1 MSRTISFFSALVIGA
16 IGPFTF
22 QPGPAGAV
30 PVVGD
35 LDGDLIGGAA
45 DCAPLDPSV
54 RPGAPDRPDLGF
66 TDTNCDGI
74 DGNAANAIFV
84 SAVDGN
90 DAGTGTRLNP
100 LRTVTA
106 GVAAAATS
114 AKDVYV
120 AGGTYNGT
128 VALADDVGVYGGY
141 ELGFLNRSEAEVTTI
156 NGINGPGAL
165 ALGDTGVVLQQLAL
179 HGQRDL
185 SDGNSYGL
193 RAIHDGVAASQV
205 VLEDVSV
212 TADAGGAPMNGS
224 TGASGAAGAGFS
236 GGLGGAGGCGTGIAG
251 AFGVPGSGPGGP
263 GQHGSNGNNGT
274 FITHAASTWIR
285 QQAQNGGG
293 GGVGSGGQGGRGGT
307 GDNNFGIA
315 VCGGQGGRGG
325 AGGMSASGGTG
336 GFGGAG
342 SFGVYSFNSSVV
354 AVDSTITAG
363 NGGAGGNGGSGG
375 IGGAGA
381 PGTSGAAGDCLTV
394 FVTVCGQTGLQ
405 GQPGFP
411 GGNGGGGGGGVGGPS
426 AGVYQGG
433 SLSGYTGAGSVAT
446 PGAAG
451 LGGFQGAV
459 FGARAAS
466 GVSVPILRAPG
477 APAVSSFDFDGDLVV
492 DPADLCPADFG
503 DVNGCPVAPETS
515 VASGPSDNGYLLSQS
530 TSLSLSSSKAGSTF
544 ACSLDGG
551 DADTCTSPHPL
562 SGLSARTHVVRAWA
576 TDGSGLAD
584 PTAAERTFTVPVN
597 NTALTHSAGWTK
609 KTGTGYFRNTYSTSS
624 KQGAALSTRVTDAL
638 RVALVATKAPGQGKV
653 NIMLGQTVLKQV
665 NLSSTTTQKKQVFE
679 HEFAS
684 AKSGTIKLVVATSG
698 KPVKIEGLGVATQ

>member
-1 MSRTISFFSALVIGA
+1 MSRTISLFSALVIGA

-74 DGNAANAIFV
+74 DGDAANAIFV

-106 GVAAAATS
+106 GIAAAAP
-114 AKDVYV
+114 ANKDVYV
-120 AGGTYNGT
+120 SGGTYVET
-128 VALADDVGVYGGY
+128 VALADNVSVYGGY
-141 ELGFLNRSEAEVTTI
+141 ALGFATRSAAETTKI
-156 NGINGPGAL
+156 AGPGGPAAL
-165 ALGDTGVVLQQLAL
+165 AVGDTGVVLQQLTL
-179 HGQRDL
+179 QGRPDL
-185 SDGNSYGL
+185 SGNSYGL
-193 RAIHDGVAASQV
+193 RAVTEGVAPSQV
-205 VLEDVSV
+205 VLENVKA
-212 TADAGGAPMNGS
+212 TADAAGTPVHGSSGG
-224 TGASGAAGAGFS
+224 SGAV
-236 GGLGGAGGCGTGIAG
+236 GAGGYGSAGGIGGCGA
-251 AFGVPGSGPGGP
+251 GVPGEFGAVVGGI
-263 GQHGSNGNNGT
+263 GSNGGDGANGT
-274 FITHAASTWIR
+274 FVVQSGPTWTR
-285 QQAQNGGG
+285 VQAQSGNFGGSG
-293 GGVGSGGQGGRGGT
+293 AGGQGGRGGT
-307 GDNNFGIA
+307 GASDGFGQP
-315 VCGGQGGRGG
+315 VCGGQGGTGGRGG
-325 AGGMSASGGTG
+325 GGGTPGSGGVGGGGSFAVYAYNSSIVAVGSTLTGGNGGDGGFGGTG
-336 GFGGAG
+336 GSGGAG
-342 SFGVYSFNSSVV
+342 SSG
-354 AVDSTITAG
+354 TAG
-363 NGGAGGNGGSGG
+363 LPGGCSTVIF
-375 IGGAGA
+375 IGTTCASPGAQ
-381 PGTSGAAGDCLTV
+381 
-394 FVTVCGQTGLQ
+394 GQT
-405 GQPGFP
+405 GFP
-411 GGNGGGGGGGVGGPS
+411 GGRGGNGGGGVGGPS

-433 SLSGYTGAGSVAT
+433 ATSGYTGLDTVTTSGT
-446 PGAAG
+446 KGF
-451 LGGFQGAV
+451 GGFQGGSIGGLR
-459 FGARAAS
+459 GAD
-466 GVSVPILRAPG
+466 GVSVPVLRPTG
-477 APAVSSFDFDGDLVV
+477 APTTSSYDFDGDGVT
-492 DPADLCPADFG
+492 DPADNCPADPG
-503 DVNGCPVAPETS
+503 DVNGCPVAPETTIT
-515 VASGPSDNGYLLSQS
+515 SGPTDHGYLLNTQ
-530 TSLSLSSSKAGSTF
+530 TSIGLGSSEAGTV

-624 KQGAALSTRVTDAL
+624 KQGAALSTRITDAL
-638 RVALVATKAPGQGKV
+638 RVALVATRAPGQGKV